1 MQDNIFQKLEAG
13 EVTNNDLFYA
23 RKSNQIQTL
32 YKAVDQRFIKNNS
45 GGFYTETIYHIKV
58 TTPHK
63 TYYFKDI
70 VYDAPW
76 QLGGNSGQIRKLTPI
91 KQEDF

>member
-1 MQDNIFQKLEAG
+1 MEPNIFQKLDAG
-13 EVTNNDLFYA
+13 DITNNDLIHA

-32 YKAVDQRFIKNNS
+32 YKAVDQHFIKNNS
-45 GGFYTETIYHIKV
+45 GGYYTETTYHIQV
-58 TTPHK
+58 TTPDK

-70 VYDAPW
+70 IYDAPW
-76 QLGGNSGQIRKLTPI
+76 QQGGNSGQIRKLTPI